1 MITLSEYLG
10 FIFVEIT
17 NARVM
22 ADKESARIAEMYSK
36 NPLMEKFSVPRFKIP
51 EMELSIPVVVSGA
64 KFTNTLEFID
74 TIVEFDKVIM
84 DEISTSINKL
94 QIKRSN
100 LNSDFQIISNPDL
113 FKPFKV
119 KKPISPHGSVGVQDT
134 SDKDI
139 IEFYEDMRDPGN
151 LSHPNEIATL
161 NYARVFN
168 RIFEE
173 KKLLGVY
180 KDTYP
185 KNELFQESVASIL
198 AYINSRT
205 IVSKTKIEN
214 LLVSP
219 ETNIIQEE
227 ASDLSVFN
235 IKAKITEEGIF
246 VKTVRDKD
254 NKVIKAD
261 VDFE

>member
-1 MITLSEYLG
+1 
-10 FIFVEIT
+10 
-17 NARVM
+17 
-22 ADKESARIAEMYSK
+22 
-36 NPLMEKFSVPRFKIP
+36 
-51 EMELSIPVVVSGA
+51 
-64 KFTNTLEFID
+64 
-74 TIVEFDKVIM
+74 M
-84 DEISTSINKL
+84 DEISSSINKL

-119 KKPISPHGSVGVQDT
+119 KKPISPQGSVGVQDT